1 MKFSGLI
8 SSPGEWLRADGPH
21 HDIVISSRVRLAR
34 NLRDLPFPGWAKKAD
49 RIAILEQLKPQVEA
63 LPEMDDA
70 FTEYLQDLPRW
81 KSRCS
86 SSGIS
91 SAANTPPRASAAPWS

>member
-8 SSPGEWLRADGPH
+8 ASPGEWLRADGPQ

-34 NLRDLPFPGWAKKAD
+34 NLRELPFPGWAKKAE
-49 RIAILEQLKPQVEA
+49 RIAILDQLKPQVEA

-70 FTEYLQDLPRW
+70 FTETSSSSRRW
-81 KSRCS
+81 KNRCS
-86 SSGIS
+86 SSGTS
-91 SAANTPPRASAAPWS
+91 SAASTPPRASAARWS